1 MPPLSLRNIFSLHRL
16 FLVYIVIIIM
26 LVSTLSLTNVLE
38 RANLFLLDRAFQWRG
53 EQEPRE
59 EIAIVAISQRDF
71 ELGAPRWPWPRSL
84 MARLVD
90 EISALK
96 PAVIV
101 IDILYTEPTSSET
114 VITKEQFT
122 ELQPFLYQ
130 VLSGT
135 PVEIRNREGT
145 RKIGPGSPGF
155 DDLTSG
161 FDAAISQ
168 DEELAQAVAQAL
180 DNGVEVIM
188 AANTISSENL
198 VGLTR
203 LYPSLDRVAGDSVGL
218 VGIRLDSDGILRN
231 YIPYG
236 QDERGNFRYALALEG
251 IAKLT
256 GTDLP
261 DKPLSNGDV
270 ILGDSRTAKVR
281 DGQMLVNFRGPPGT
295 HPTYDALDVLKGQT
309 DLTGNLQGKIVFI
322 GVTDPSVDDVLPTPF
337 SGTERMAG
345 VEFHAAAADTLLSQ
359 NFIHTTLRYVEIL
372 LIAILVILAVYSG
385 RFLKPVIGFLGFGG
399 LFVALFVA
407 TNRPYW

>member
-1 MPPLSLRNIFSLHRL
+1 
-16 FLVYIVIIIM
+16 M
-26 LVSTLSLTNVLE
+26 LKPCS
-38 RANLFLLDRAFQWRG
+38 F
-53 EQEPRE
+53 
-59 EIAIVAISQRDF
+59 
-71 ELGAPRWPWPRSL
+71 
-84 MARLVD
+84 
-90 EISALK
+90 EISALE

-101 IDILYTEPTSSET
+101 VDILYTEPTSSET

-135 PVEIRNREGT
+135 SVEIRSREGT

-161 FDAAISQ
+161 FEAATSQ

-251 IAKLT
+251 IARLT

-261 DKPLSNGDV
+261 DEPLSNGDV
-270 ILGDSRTAKVR
+270 ILGDNRTAKVR

-295 HPTYDALDVLKGQT
+295 HPTYDALDVLKGQQHGIRP
-309 DLTGNLQGKIVFI
+309 L
-322 GVTDPSVDDVLPTPF
+322 PYVLYRKTALA
-337 SGTERMAG
+337 ER
-345 VEFHAAAADTLLSQ
+345 H
-359 NFIHTTLRYVEIL
+359 LR
-372 LIAILVILAVYSG
+372 
-385 RFLKPVIGFLGFGG
+385 
-399 LFVALFVA
+399 
-407 TNRPYW
+407 